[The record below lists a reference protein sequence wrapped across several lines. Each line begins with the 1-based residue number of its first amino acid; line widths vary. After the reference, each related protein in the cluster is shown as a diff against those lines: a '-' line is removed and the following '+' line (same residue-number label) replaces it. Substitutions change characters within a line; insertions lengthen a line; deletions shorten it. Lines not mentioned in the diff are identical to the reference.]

1 MATAGSKHAA
11 AADQEFD
18 PRYEWQENAT
28 SFILRIHLSG
38 FRKQDFRVQVDGAGR
53 LTVRGQRSDAAANPR
68 HSRFSKVFQLPST
81 SNLDDIAGR
90 FEAGVL
96 TLTVPKRLPASQQ
109 QQVQDLAAAKQQAK
123 APPAGDAKLT
133 PTQDQRKGK
142 EDEDAKKPKDDAIPK
157 PKAKDEDATTKKPA
171 AEQQVVDAKSG
182 KPEPEQQHKAAA
194 PPPPA
199 VRKEEGKPKPGAAA
213 AAPAPAAA
221 TDTASTR
228 PPPLIPTAKGQ
239 LRSFATA
246 DSTRQDSQTAQI
258 KQKVDRMA

>member
-1 MATAGSKHAA
+1 MATAGNKQGGGCCKPPAA

-38 FRKQDFRVQVDGAGR
+38 FRKQDFRVQVDSAGR

-90 FEAGVL
+90 FDAGVL

-123 APPAGDAKLT
+123 APPAGDAKPT
-133 PTQDQRKGK
+133 PPQDQRKAK

-194 PPPPA
+194 PPP
-199 VRKEEGKPKPGAAA
+199 
-213 AAPAPAAA
+213 
-221 TDTASTR
+221 R
-228 PPPLIPTAKGQ
+228 P
-239 LRSFATA
+239 
-246 DSTRQDSQTAQI
+246 
-258 KQKVDRMA
+258 